1 MAQIN
6 EADLIITPKG
16 NIYHLDIA
24 PENLAKTIITVG
36 DPGRVGEVSKHF
48 DKVTFQA
55 SHREFIT
62 HSGYIGNKFLSVIS
76 TGIGP
81 DNIDIVFNELDA
93 LVNIDFA
100 TRTIKDKKTQLNII
114 RLGTCGAL
122 QADIPLDSIV
132 VSSHGLGLDN
142 LMHYYRQQPNDEEQ
156 FILSEFCNHTGL
168 TSSRNI
174 NPYLFE
180 GPISLRKHFGKGF
193 YHGITVTCPGF
204 YGPQGRVLRAPV
216 AFPNLIDALTT
227 FRCGDKRIANFEME
241 TSAMYGM
248 GKMFGHKALSISAVV
263 ANRAA
268 KTFSKN
274 GSAAVSN
281 MIERSLEV
289 IVDSI
294 SA

>member
-55 SHREFIT
+55 NHREFIT

-122 QADIPLDSIV
+122 QTDIPLDSIV
-132 VSSHGLGLDN
+132 VSSHGLGLVN
-142 LMHYYRQQPNDEEQ
+142 LMHYYRQNTND
-156 FILSEFCNHTGL
+156 
-168 TSSRNI
+168 
-174 NPYLFE
+174 
-180 GPISLRKHFGKGF
+180 
-193 YHGITVTCPGF
+193 
-204 YGPQGRVLRAPV
+204 
-216 AFPNLIDALTT
+216 
-227 FRCGDKRIANFEME
+227 
-241 TSAMYGM
+241 
-248 GKMFGHKALSISAVV
+248 
-263 ANRAA
+263 
-268 KTFSKN
+268 
-274 GSAAVSN
+274 
-281 MIERSLEV
+281 
-289 IVDSI
+289 
-294 SA
+294 